1 MQNLKFCSWPSQKNC
16 FGMEVIMKKKIV
28 VVWMSAVLCALM
40 LVGCGTGKNEDLVEE
55 IETVNEEN
63 KLSAADDTAGNT
75 ETETDTERREP
86 SASESDKEEN
96 AGASQETQG
105 APGGTI
111 RIGSL
116 KGPTSMGLVYL
127 MEQARRGG
135 TVNSYEF
142 IMTAA
147 ADELLPAMLSG
158 ELDIALIPANLASV
172 LYNRAE
178 GDVSV
183 IDINTLG
190 VLYAV
195 SGDETIEEIKD
206 LKGKTVYMTGKGTT
220 PDYVMQY
227 LLKENG
233 LAAADLT
240 LEYKSE
246 ATEVAAMLTE
256 VPEAVGVLPQPFV
269 TAACAQNE
277 KLSVVLDLTKQWA
290 AVQGEGGSS
299 LVTGVTVVR
308 NGFLTEEPEAVD
320 TFLEEHAASAAYANE
335 HVEETAQLVAEAGI
349 IDKAAVAA
357 KALPEC
363 NITYIDGEDMKTALS
378 GYLEV
383 LWEQDPAAVGGGLP
397 GDGFYYVK

>member
-1 MQNLKFCSWPSQKNC
+1 M
-16 FGMEVIMKKKIV
+16 IKKTA
-28 VVWMSAVLCALM
+28 VVWLSAVLCALM
-40 LVGCGTGKNEDLVEE
+40 LAGCGTGENGNPVEE
-55 IETVNEEN
+55 TAEE
-63 KLSAADDTAGNT
+63 
-75 ETETDTERREP
+75 ETDTERREP
-86 SASESDKEEN
+86 SVSESDKEEN
-96 AGASQETQG
+96 TGASQETQE
-105 APGGTI
+105 APSGTI

-127 MEQARRGG
+127 MEQARRGE

-233 LAAADLT
+233 LTAADLT

-277 KLSVVLDLTKQWA
+277 KLAVVLDLTKQWA

-335 HVEETAQLVAEAGI
+335 HVGRRHSWWRKRASSTRRRWRLKLCRSAISRISTEKI
-349 IDKAAVAA
+349 
-357 KALPEC
+357 
-363 NITYIDGEDMKTALS
+363 
-378 GYLEV
+378 
-383 LWEQDPAAVGGGLP
+383 
-397 GDGFYYVK
+397 

>member
-1 MQNLKFCSWPSQKNC
+1 
-16 FGMEVIMKKKIV
+16 MKKKTV
-28 VVWMSAVLCALM
+28 VVWVGAVLCALM
-40 LVGCGTGKNEDLVEE
+40 LAGCGTGKNGDPVEE
-55 IETVNEEN
+55 TETVNEEN
-63 KLSAADDTAGNT
+63 NLSAADDTAGNA
-75 ETETDTERREP
+75 ETEADTGQSEP
-86 SASESDKEEN
+86 SAAESDKEEN
-96 AGASQETQG
+96 VGAGQETQA
-105 APGGTI
+105 APGGAI

-127 MEQARRGG
+127 MEQAEWGE

-142 IMTAA
+142 TMTAA

-158 ELDIALIPANLASV
+158 ELDIALIPANMASV
-172 LYNRAE
+172 LYNKAE

-195 SGDETIEEIKD
+195 SGDETIEGMKD

-233 LAAADLT
+233 LTAADLT

-256 VPEAVGVLPQPFV
+256 IPEAVGVLPQPFV

-277 KLSVVLDLTKQWA
+277 KLAVVLDLTKQWA

-320 TFLEEHAASAAYANE
+320 AFLEEHAASAAYANE

-363 NITYIDGEDMKTALS
+363 NITYIDGEEMKTALS